1 MAKIKVRLTFPE
13 KLINEPVIYN
23 LGHKFQV
30 ITNIKRANVE
40 EKVGWVILELTGE
53 TDEIEKGIAWIK
65 EVGVRVDPVEAD
77 IIEG

>member
-1 MAKIKVRLTFPE
+1 MAKMKVRLTFPE
-13 KLINEPVIYN
+13 TLINEPVIYN

-30 ITNIKRANVE
+30 VTNIKRANVE

-53 TDEIEKGIAWIK
+53 TDEIDRGVAWLK
-65 EVGVRVDPVEAD
+65 EIGVRVDPVEAD

>member
-40 EKVGWVILELTGE
+40 EKVGWVVLELTGE
-53 TDEIEKGIAWIK
+53 TDEIEKGIAWLK
-65 EVGVRVDPVEAD
+65 EVGVRVDPVAAD
-77 IIEG
+77 IVEG